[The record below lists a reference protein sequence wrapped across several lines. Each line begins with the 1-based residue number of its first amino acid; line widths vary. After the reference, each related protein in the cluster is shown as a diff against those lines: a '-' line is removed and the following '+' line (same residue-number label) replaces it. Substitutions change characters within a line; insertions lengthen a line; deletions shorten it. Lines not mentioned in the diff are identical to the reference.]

1 MIPARFAPLLF
12 SAILS
17 GTMSLIVSAIS
28 TLRVLGF
35 GPAFTEAWLNSWGI
49 AWAIAFPTVAVV
61 APVTRRLVGAISFG
75 DPKPS
80 RRSP

>member
-1 MIPARFAPLLF
+1 MIAPRYAPLLF

-35 GPAFTEAWLNSWGI
+35 DSGFVPAWLASWGI
-49 AWAIAFPTVAVV
+49 AWAIAFPTVAVI
-61 APVTRRLVGAISFG
+61 APVTRRIVQAMTE
-75 DPKPS
+75 
-80 RRSP
+80 RTA